1 MKEMKKYIFRLCII
15 LVTLVFVTGCQDE
28 YPIMY
33 DSATSVVGFNKAS
46 LTIKE
51 NGTAGSVNI
60 YLGAATGTTA
70 TDVTL
75 QVSVEGITNPA
86 IEGTDFTLSSKNVS
100 AAVGETAVTIT
111 PVDNSVFQGNKQFKL
126 IISSNSQSYSIS
138 AQKTITV
145 TITDDEHPLKTWI
158 GSYKV
163 AAASYG
169 KPGEWDE
176 EWNVT
181 TSAHP
186 TDLTKLVVKGIG
198 VKSPSTSDWIGVV
211 NTTDMTI
218 TFSPGQELDEAYGYG
233 PVLMYKGTPDGATIK
248 DEDIVGTISADGS
261 IHIDLLAIELTG
273 ANAGYVWD
281 VFNTSWTKQ

>member
-1 MKEMKKYIFRLCII
+1 MKEMKKYIFRFCII
-15 LVTLVFVTGCQDE
+15 LVALVFVTGCQDK

-33 DSATSVVGFNKAS
+33 DSASSVVGFNESS
-46 LTIKE
+46 LTIVE
-51 NGTAGSVNI
+51 NGTASSVNI
-60 YLGAATGTTA
+60 YLGAAEGAAA

-75 QVSVEGITNPA
+75 EVAVEGIDNPA
-86 IEGTDFTLSSKNVS
+86 VEGTDFTLSATNVS
-100 AAVGETAVTIT
+100 VGVGETAVTIT
-111 PVDNSVFQGNKQFKL
+111 PIDNSVFQGNKQFKL
-126 IISSNSQSYSIS
+126 IISSNSKNYSIS
-138 AQKTITV
+138 AQKTVTV
-145 TITDDEHPLKTWI
+145 TITDNEHPLKSWI

-163 AAASYG
+163 TAASYG

-176 EWNVT
+176 EWTVT

-198 VKSPSTSDWIGVV
+198 TSSPSTSDWVGVI

-218 TFSPGQELDEAYGYG
+218 TFSPGQQLDEAYGYG
-233 PVLMYKGTPDGATIK
+233 PVLMYVGTPDLTTNK
-248 DEDIVGTISADGS
+248 DANIVGTISADGS

-281 VFNTSWTKQ
+281 VFNTTWTKQ